1 VWQRCSELDLGER
14 LEAAVGQLLP
24 ARIVRLAGAELRILW
39 LALCSWRAAPDIPA
53 GCQGFGYHR
62 HLAPQMWALLAITAI
77 EAGSE
82 HALIRHWSAVAGTI
96 LAVLGDL
103 GLVYMIGLVK
113 SLRLKPG
120 LLTPDGLRI
129 RAGCLIDRL
138 VPYKQIAGLRPAFA
152 GGDIRANTNW
162 NMELL
167 AWPNVM
173 LDLKVPLR
181 GGSLRADRRLVV
193 SLAFRLDEPEEFLR
207 LLERKLCAE

>member
-1 VWQRCSELDLGER
+1 
-14 LEAAVGQLLP
+14 
-24 ARIVRLAGAELRILW
+24 
-39 LALCSWRAAPDIPA
+39 
-53 GCQGFGYHR
+53 
-62 HLAPQMWALLAITAI
+62 
-77 EAGSE
+77 
-82 HALIRHWSAVAGTI
+82 
-96 LAVLGDL
+96 LGDL

-173 LDLKVPLR
+173 LDL
-181 GGSLRADRRLVV
+181 GSASRRQSSCGQASGCFAGLSSGRA
-193 SLAFRLDEPEEFLR
+193 
-207 LLERKLCAE
+207 